1 MWVQVGD
8 DFVNLDNL
16 AAVSFSRGDE
26 GEQTAVA
33 ETVSGSTRRYQGDEA
48 LALREALEALCC
60 HGTADW
66 PTVR

>member
-1 MWVQVGD
+1 MWVQIGG

-16 AAVSFSRGDE
+16 AGVNFGRSEE
-26 GEQTAVA
+26 GELTAQA
-33 ETVSGSTRRYQGDEA
+33 ETASGSTRRYTGDEA